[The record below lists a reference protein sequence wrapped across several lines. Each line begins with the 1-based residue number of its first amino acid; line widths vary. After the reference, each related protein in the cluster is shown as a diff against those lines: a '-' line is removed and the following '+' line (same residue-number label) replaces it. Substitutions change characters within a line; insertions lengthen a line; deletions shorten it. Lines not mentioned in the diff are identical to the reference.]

1 MWNDAGVTAQLA
13 SSRIDGIS
21 LSKGARTVSTNTLI
35 RTIDGHI
42 TSWPPDME
50 QRYGFASS
58 QAVGCASHQL
68 LRTTFPQS
76 LPEIAATLACQ
87 KTWSGV
93 LIHRHADGRA
103 IMTVNHWYVHQD
115 IGNQAGLVTEVHSNI
130 AQVGKIPCHQLANA
144 LAALAHELSEP
155 LTALSN
161 YVDGTQRILQRG
173 WPNLENVRK
182 AMAQASDQ
190 IARSAEGVRLLRD
203 LVIAVRDNE

>member
-1 MWNDAGVTAQLA
+1 MTAQLA
-13 SSRIDGIS
+13 SSRSDGIS
-21 LSKGARTVSTNTLI
+21 HGKGTLSASPDTLI
-35 RTIDGHI
+35 RTMDGHI
-42 TSWPPDME
+42 TFWPPDME

-58 QAVGCASHQL
+58 EAVGCASHQL
-68 LRTTFPQS
+68 LKTTFPQA

-130 AQVGKIPCHQLANA
+130 AQEGNIARQQLADA

-173 WPNLENVRK
+173 WPDLESVRN

-190 IARSAEGVRLLRD
+190 IARSADGVRLLRD
-203 LVIAVRDNE
+203 LVIAMRDHE